1 MFELNLKD
9 HITHGIIKDV
19 AGLAMSRICGFIVY
33 SAKNVNVAKVVKDK
47 EYWEELNAISGPNWP
62 IFCVRPIMSQRFLPS
77 IEYKN
82 SKDVLNFLSKG
93 Y

>member
-1 MFELNLKD
+1 M
-9 HITHGIIKDV
+9 
-19 AGLAMSRICGFIVY
+19 Y
-33 SAKNVNVAKVVKDK
+33 SAKNANVAKVVKDE
-47 EYWEELNAISGPNWP
+47 EYWGKLNVISGPNWP